1 MFLTWHDI
9 NDQTKSPSIKLAA
22 VVLVCTD
29 INHHFTAGQVGFYA
43 AGFPCTPYSLLHS
56 QSALLGDPAAKPMWQ
71 CIRNVKR
78 CQPAATWLLLQCQPA
93 IIWWYFIVTQLNC
106 MPCLWMIWTVW
117 FPFEFHLLN
126 PTVSTCWIFDF
137 RLLSLG
143 SSRMSLESIGLWT
156 RSWKCFKA
164 TCLSGL
170 SASGFGSS
178 WKSTFMISYHVAT
191 KVPCRSD
198 GSESVTR
205 LLIGVE
211 NGRKKPKL
219 KTQNG
224 ACISEATPG
233 SSYQSRPCLH
243 ITGAVWSADQCCEER
258 FSWVCN
264 HHGGSISIWVHP
276 EMVSWILVTLH
287 HRNFSSIHAWFRASV
302 MQSSGKIF
310 WCPRI
315 IGGSKEALR
324 NTSSVLLG
332 LNNNR
337 RSYLAFP

>member
-1 MFLTWHDI
+1 M
-9 NDQTKSPSIKLAA
+9 
-22 VVLVCTD
+22 
-29 INHHFTAGQVGFYA
+29 
-43 AGFPCTPYSLLHS
+43 SL
-56 QSALLGDPAAKPMWQ
+56 DD
-71 CIRNVKR
+71 
-78 CQPAATWLLLQCQPA
+78 
-93 IIWWYFIVTQLNC
+93 LNC
-106 MPCLWMIWTVW
+106 LNCLISVWIPFAESNCIHLLNLW
-117 FPFEFHLLN
+117 FPFTESGIFENVPGIHRVMDTILEVLQSHLPEWLICIWFWFLLKVN
-126 PTVSTCWIFDF
+126 IYDKLSCGNQGTMSKWWIWIRDW
-137 RLLSLG
+137 
-143 SSRMSLESIGLWT
+143 SIDWGGKW
-156 RSWKCFKA
+156 WK
-164 TCLSGL
+164 T
-170 SASGFGSS
+170 
-178 WKSTFMISYHVAT
+178 
-191 KVPCRSD
+191 
-198 GSESVTR
+198 
-205 LLIGVE
+205 
-211 NGRKKPKL
+211 PKL

-276 EMVSWILVTLH
+276 EMVSWIIVTLH

-302 MQSSGKIF
+302 IQSSGKIF